1 MAAED
6 ACLFCRIIAGE
17 EPAEFVVREDDVV
30 VFEDKFPRAPV
41 HLLVVPTL
49 HLRSAHELTGEYRDL
64 LWECF
69 RRGQE
74 TAESAGI
81 DEGYRIVTNIG
92 RGGGQAIDHLHFHVL
107 GGKQL
112 GAHLDGV
119 KDQD

>member
-49 HLRSAHELTGEYRDL
+49 HLGSAHELTAEHRDL

-74 TAESAGI
+74 AAGGAGI
-81 DEGYRIVTNIG
+81 DDGYRIVTNIG
-92 RGGGQAIDHLHFHVL
+92 RGGGQVIDHLHFHVL

-112 GAHLDGV
+112 GHVDGAAEGG
-119 KDQD
+119 